1 MPTYHYRCGKCA
13 HEFEQF
19 QSIMDDA
26 LTDCPECEGKI
37 VRVISGGSGVIFK
50 GSGFYQTDYRKKSY
64 QSDANKD
71 RPGVVE
77 TSSSS
82 STKSKTSK
90 GKSSNS
96 DSSKS
101 KPSSLGN
108 SK

>member
-26 LTDCPECEGKI
+26 LTDCPECDGRI
-37 VRVISGGSGVIFK
+37 VRVISGGAGVIVK

-71 RPGVVE
+71 KPSVVDSSPAK
-77 TSSSS
+77 SSSDS
-82 STKSKTSK
+82 SK
-90 GKSSNS
+90 GKSASS
-96 DSSKS
+96 DSSKAS
-101 KPSSLGN
+101 N
-108 SK
+108 S